1 MPRLP
6 LGKTACPPVARQH
19 SRSVISRVNVAE
31 ERRTH
36 WLAQLRERGVVRVAI
51 SYTAIAWLLLQA
63 ADVTFEPLG
72 LPGWAMRALIVAAV
86 LGFPL
91 AVVLAWHFELGDH
104 GLSRDSAPADAPR
117 PRVHGIRRY
126 ADVLIIGVL
135 LVAVAVLLVRQSDFG
150 KPPLPERPSLAVLPF
165 ENLSGDEAQAYF
177 SDGLAEE
184 VLDRLGQ
191 VPGLMVVARSSS
203 FSFRDQGLD
212 VRTIAERLGVAVVL
226 EGAVRRDGR
235 RLRLSAK
242 LIDGKTG
249 YQLWS
254 GSFDREMTDVFAV
267 QEELARAVIDAIV
280 PVARGDANAA
290 VDAAP
295 PTTSL
300 TAYDLFLLGRA
311 AQTLRGPAGVVHLK
325 KSVDHFEQALKL
337 DSGFARAQGALANS
351 LVLLMLYNE
360 AGTPDPEGLRRAES
374 AVYKALSLNPDSS
387 EAQVAYANLLRS
399 TQRAGAEDAYR
410 RAIELNPNNAEAWHG
425 YAVYLA
431 VQPGRREESDAATR
445 RALELDPRSLVTW
458 ANYLGQVARV
468 DRERLSEEMARVA
481 VVFRDVPDALM
492 GFVASAVMDGFPL
505 EALRFSL
512 AARASDGPVTVSPD
526 QARFSS
532 AFPWRNVDE
541 DRVVSEVEAALAA
554 NPALR
559 KGPIM
564 FLLIDAYGM
573 LGNEPRLRELF
584 EELAA
589 SRGAENRDLNARMAF
604 WYSVFGRYDEA
615 ARALALAEPIP
626 EDPLSGGLGISI
638 NVFQAIPA
646 KLRVLRA
653 TGREAEAN
661 ELAQKYLAKWRDLRP
676 QTRETGSFDWVDLAA
691 LAASEG
697 HRDDAVDAL
706 RHAMD
711 ESDLPY
717 LFRPTLPWFRS
728 LEGDPGYDTLVRE
741 REQRIERIRP
751 EMLAMESAQAKETTP

>member
-19 SRSVISRVNVAE
+19 SRSVLSRVNVTE

-135 LVAVAVLLVRQSDFG
+135 LVAVAVLLVRQSEFG

-165 ENLSGDEAQAYF
+165 ENLSGDEAQSYF

-254 GSFDREMTDVFAV
+254 GSFDREVTDVFAV

-290 VDAAP
+290 VSVTP
-295 PTTSL
+295 PTPSL

-311 AQTLRGPAGVVHLK
+311 AQTLRGPAGVTHLR
-325 KSVDHFEQALKL
+325 KSVDHFEQALEL
-337 DSGFARAQGALANS
+337 DPGFARAQGALANS

-360 AGTPDPEGLRRAES
+360 AGTPDPEDLRRAET

-410 RAIELNPNNAEAWHG
+410 RAIELNANNAEAWHG
-425 YAVYLA
+425 YAVFLSA
-431 VQPGRREESDAATR
+431 LPGRREEADAATR

-458 ANYLGQVARV
+458 VNFLGLVMRADRARLR
-468 DRERLSEEMARVA
+468 DEMARA
-481 VVFRDVPDALM
+481 AEVFRDVPDALLSL
-492 GFVASAVMDGFPL
+492 VASAVMDGFPV
-505 EALRFSL
+505 EGLRFL
-512 AARASDGPVTVSPD
+512 LTARASDGPVTVSPD

-541 DRVVSEVEAALAA
+541 ERVVREVEAALAA

-626 EDPLSGGLGISI
+626 EDPMSGGLGISI
-638 NVFQAIPA
+638 NVFQALPA

-653 TGREAEAN
+653 TGRAMEAD
-661 ELAQKYLAKWRDLRP
+661 ELAQRYLAKWRGQRP
-676 QTRETGSFDWVDLAA
+676 MTPAAGHRDWVDLAA

-697 HRDDAVDAL
+697 HRDEAVDAL
-706 RHAMD
+706 RQAMD

-717 LFRPTLPWFRS
+717 LFRPTLPWFRN
-728 LEGDPGYDTLVRE
+728 LEGNPGYDALVRE
-741 REQRIERIRP
+741 REARIVRMRA
-751 EMLAMESAQAKETTP
+751 EMLALEAAATKETTS

>member
-1 MPRLP
+1 M
-6 LGKTACPPVARQH
+6 AD
-19 SRSVISRVNVAE
+19 
-31 ERRTH
+31 ERRTN
-36 WLAQLRERGVVRVAI
+36 WLAQLRERGVLRVALG
-51 SYTAIAWLLLQA
+51 YAGIALALLQA
-63 ADVTFEPLG
+63 ADIAFESYG
-72 LPGWAMRALIVAAV
+72 LPDWAMRALIVAAV
-86 LGFPL
+86 LGFPVAL
-91 AVVLAWHFELGDH
+91 VLAWHFEFGDQ
-104 GLSRDSAPADAPR
+104 GLTRDSAPPDAPR
-117 PRVHGIRRY
+117 PRVHGVRRY

-135 LVAVAVLLVRQSDFG
+135 LVAVAILTVRESDLG
-150 KPPLPERPSLAVLPF
+150 KPPRSEKPSLAVLPF
-165 ENLSGDEAQAYF
+165 ENLSGDKAQSYF

-212 VRTIAERLGVAVVL
+212 VRTIAERLGVATVL
-226 EGAVRRDGR
+226 EGAVRREGR

-254 GSFDREMTDVFAV
+254 GSFDREVTDVFAV

-325 KSVDHFEQALKL
+325 KSVDHFEQALQL
-337 DSGFARAQGALANS
+337 DPGFARAQGALANS

-360 AGTPDPEGLRRAES
+360 AGTADPERLRRAES

-431 VQPGRREESDAATR
+431 VQPGRGEESDAANR

-468 DRERLSEEMARVA
+468 DRERLNEEMARAA
-481 VVFRDVPDALM
+481 VVFRDVPDALR
-492 GFVASAVMDGFPL
+492 GFVASAVMDGFPV

-526 QARFSS
+526 QARFSV

-541 DRVVSEVEAALAA
+541 DRVVREVEAALAA

-564 FLLIDAYGM
+564 FLLVDAYGTR
-573 LGNEPRLRELF
+573 GDEPRLRELF
-584 EELAA
+584 EELVTN
-589 SRGAENRDLNARMAF
+589 RGAENRDLNARMAF

-661 ELAQKYLAKWRDLRP
+661 ELAQEYLAKWRDLRA

-697 HRDDAVDAL
+697 HRDEAVGAL
-706 RHAMD
+706 RHAMA

-717 LFRPTLPWFRS
+717 LFRPTLPWFRN
-728 LEGDPGYDTLVRE
+728 LEGHPGYDALVRE